1 MIGWDLFSGIGGIK
15 CGMELAGIDPV
26 LGVECDPTDRSL
38 SEAFIEIHKMN
49 GWDRTFL
56 MTVQDYAMWGF
67 PGLPIG
73 AKIAHISPVCA
84 DFSIAQFGDPSHANM
99 SMAVAA
105 MDAIAHGKP
114 ENFTLEQVPNY
125 AKSPEFA
132 YIKDRAIDLGYVWF
146 NSTVKDIGAL
156 FGQSRKRL
164 IVTASRVGNWRSPGH
179 TADLS
184 WYKVIEDLIPTFEPI
199 VPTER
204 QLTAAAAWYYKNRSK
219 SPDSNP
225 SPLYVERVT
234 SGKVPKARGWFEP
247 IPALLKSKFR
257 DSAFNGR
264 SNVSCLYLPKGDR
277 WLNLNLQAYSRLA
290 GFPPT
295 FKYPNCPKTTG
306 SGFGY
311 SVPPLWYASLLKTMP

>member
-26 LGVECDPTDRSL
+26 LGVECDPSDRML
-38 SEAFIEIHKMN
+38 SEAFIEIHKLN
-49 GWDRTFL
+49 GWDRTYL

-73 AKIAHISPVCA
+73 AKLAHISPVCA
-84 DFSIAQFGDPSHANM
+84 DFSIAQFGSPSHANM
-99 SMAVAA
+99 PMAIAA
-105 MDAIAHGKP
+105 MDAIAHGRP
-114 ENFTLEQVPNY
+114 ENFTLEQVPQY
-125 AKSPEFA
+125 ARSPEFE
-132 YIKDRAIDLGYVWF
+132 YIKNRALTLGYTF
-146 NSTVKDIGAL
+146 NHKTICIGAP

-164 IVTASRVGNWRSPGH
+164 IVTASLAGDWRSPIQPAGI
-179 TADLS
+179 S
-184 WYKVIEDLIPTFEPI
+184 WYKVIEDLIPTFDPI

-204 QLTAAAAWYYKNRSK
+204 QLTSAAAWYYKNRNK
-219 SPDSNP
+219 YPEHKP

-247 IPALLKSKFR
+247 IPTMLKSKFR

-264 SNVSCLYLPKGDR
+264 SNVSCLYLPEGDR

-295 FKYPNCPKTTG
+295 FKYPNSPKTTG